1 MVDILPF
8 ARTNRLVN
16 EIDEFMDK
24 VADAVLVTE
33 RTFYQYLDTGSE
45 AELADRFAQIRELED
60 RADELRRDV
69 ANALYTEMLMP
80 DSRADV
86 LSLLDH
92 VDSTLDACVHL
103 LAKLALERPELVEAF
118 QADFRGIMSESV
130 AAMQAML
137 SAARAYFR
145 QPHAVRDHV
154 HKTSF
159 HDKEGTAI
167 GMRLGKAIYDSDLPL
182 ERKMQLGEWLSA
194 VRNLASD
201 ASDVGDELA
210 ILAVKRAI

>member
-16 EIDEFMDK
+16 EIDEYMDK
-24 VADAVLVTE
+24 VADAILVTE
-33 RTFYQYLDTGSE
+33 RTFFQYLDTGSE

-103 LAKLALERPELVEAF
+103 LANLTLERPELVEAF
-118 QADFRGIMSESV
+118 QADLRGMMIESV

-182 ERKMQLGEWLSA
+182 ERKMQLGNWLGA

-210 ILAVKRAI
+210 ILAVKRAF